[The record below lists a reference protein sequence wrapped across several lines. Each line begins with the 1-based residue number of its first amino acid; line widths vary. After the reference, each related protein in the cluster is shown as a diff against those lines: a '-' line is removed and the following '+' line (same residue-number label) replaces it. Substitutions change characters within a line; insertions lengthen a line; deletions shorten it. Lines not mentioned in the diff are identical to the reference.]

1 MGRFVTDV
9 DVLVA
14 YDDPVRH
21 PPFHTPT
28 GWEWIDVDL
37 NTGARGAYLYLVFER
52 SADDRPV
59 TGIRVLTD
67 DEKPPAGYQKLP
79 VDLNR
84 GTPVHDKALFLAVTR
99 QEGAARPIVDL
110 TVAHWK
116 DGSQE
121 IPPETGYTR
130 VETNLNEGATGDFVY
145 LDYLRATENAPS
157 GSPATPDQEN
167 A

>member
-1 MGRFVTDV
+1 MGQFVTDV
-9 DVLVA
+9 NVLVA
-14 YDDPVRH
+14 YDDPVRS
-21 PPFHTPT
+21 PFHTPA

-37 NTGARGAYLYLVFER
+37 NKGAHGAYLYLVVER
-52 SADDRPV
+52 SAEGQPV
-59 TGIRVLTD
+59 TGIRVLKD
-67 DEKPPAGYQKLP
+67 DEKPPPGYQKLP

-84 GTPVHDKALFLAVTR
+84 ATPVHGKALFLAVTR
-99 QEGAARPIVDL
+99 QEGAGRRIVDL
-110 TVAHWK
+110 TVTDWK

-121 IPPETGYTR
+121 IPPKTGYTR
-130 VETNLNEGATGDFVY
+130 VDTNLNEGATGDFLY

>member
-1 MGRFVTDV
+1 MGQFVTDV
-9 DVLVA
+9 NVLVA
-14 YDDPVRH
+14 YDDPVRS
-21 PPFHTPT
+21 PFHTPT

-37 NTGARGAYLYLVFER
+37 NKGAHGAYLYLVFER

-59 TGIRVLTD
+59 TGIRVLKD

-84 GTPVHDKALFLAVTR
+84 GTPVHGTALFLAVTR
-99 QEGAARPIVDL
+99 QEGAGRPVVDL
-110 TVAHWK
+110 TVTHWK

-130 VETNLNEGATGDFVY
+130 VDTDLNKGAKGDLIY
-145 LDYLRATENAPS
+145 LDYLRATGNAPS